1 MDNPEKL
8 TTFGTQD
15 TGQINVREG
24 HSKMNNR
31 EKQSTFGTQD
41 TGQINV
47 RESQSKMNNRE
58 KQSTFGKQDEQSKK
72 TQHNMCSTRICANKH
87 K

>member
-8 TTFGTQD
+8 TTFGKQD

-24 HSKMNNR
+24 HSKIDNR
-31 EKQSTFGTQD
+31 EKLT
-41 TGQINV
+41 
-47 RESQSKMNNRE
+47 
-58 KQSTFGKQDEQSKK
+58 TFGKQDEQSKK